1 MGRCGGYA
9 FGGEV
14 FDEVGEVFEAGG
26 VLCDVVAVDEAF
38 ADEDVGD
45 AVEQSDV
52 GAWLYGEVDVGH
64 HGGLGDAQVDDD

>member
-1 MGRCGGYA
+1 
-9 FGGEV
+9 
-14 FDEVGEVFEAGG
+14 